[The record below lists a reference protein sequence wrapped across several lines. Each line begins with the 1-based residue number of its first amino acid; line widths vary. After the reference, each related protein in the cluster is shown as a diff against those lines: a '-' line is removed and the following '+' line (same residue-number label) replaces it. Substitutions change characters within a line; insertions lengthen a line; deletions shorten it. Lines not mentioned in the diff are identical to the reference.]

1 MSDVVNV
8 SQEPTIAQRMAYA
21 YVGWEFCVLFSVVAE
36 AVDQLARVDVRLWH
50 IIALSAPPFR
60 VESSHFITFL
70 LNFSWLIYSVNC

>member
-50 IIALSAPPFR
+50 IIGAAIPSLT
-60 VESSHFITFL
+60 I
-70 LNFSWLIYSVNC
+70 